1 MCVCVCCVGFKV
13 VEEEDDDDDE
23 STVDSATVAARKQS
37 AGRTMPTRA
46 GQPRQ
51 VYCHLCGQPTDI
63 KTFRSSHL
71 KVCRRI
77 WREDENSTVKAL
89 IDKGLLPH
97 SAKGR
102 PFPPEPMLPQAD
114 GDELKAP
121 GEDVDDE
128 GLFYIN
134 ELARHIWKTH
144 SQFQCPH
151 CQRGFNP
158 EAYLRHASGCHP
170 KQATVHFGR
179 KVWARAYSPG
189 VRRLS
194 VCARCMP

>member
-1 MCVCVCCVGFKV
+1 MVNDV
-13 VEEEDDDDDE
+13 DDGTE
-23 STVDSATVAARKQS
+23 SSTADTASVLSRKKGK
-37 AGRTMPTRA
+37 GRSMPKRA

-97 SAKGR
+97 GAKGR
-102 PFPPEPMLPQAD
+102 PFPPEPMLPLAD
-114 GDELKAP
+114 GDELVAP
-121 GEDVDDE
+121 DETIDDE

-144 SQFQCPH
+144 AQYQCPH
-151 CQRGFNP
+151 CQRGFNHGS
-158 EAYLRHASGCHP
+158 YLHHAKGSHP
-170 KQATVHFGR
+170 VQSTVHFGR
-179 KVWARAYSPG
+179 KVSGA
-189 VRRLS
+189 L
-194 VCARCMP
+194 